1 LKHATNHIQQRS
13 SQCESNILKKQKSLN
28 KRPKIK
34 LKLTRT
40 DKVLE
45 IIGWIILFGMWI
57 FTLTNYSELPEKIAT
72 HYNILGEADS
82 YGKKGTIFFLPIIST
97 IMFVGLTILTKYPH
111 VYNNYPIEITTE
123 NAEFQYE
130 NANRMMRILKISVL
144 IIFLII
150 IYQTIKNENLSGLGF
165 WFLPFVLS
173 IIFIPIIFFYKNAN
187 KKTNE

>member
-1 LKHATNHIQQRS
+1 
-13 SQCESNILKKQKSLN
+13 LN